1 MTRIYERQTDALF
14 AKALTDNPAFA
25 AAFLAAVDR
34 IPENRIVALS
44 TQTRHRGGGHR
55 GSIDLEATRAD
66 GAILLIENKIDA
78 GYSVTNTGNPQPERY
93 RASVA
98 ALRNRG
104 QKAAS
109 VLLAPDIYLTGT
121 RHVDAFDHQVS
132 YEMLRGALG
141 GRDLE
146 LLDAAITQAA
156 TPYDPVPNISSG
168 AFHADLKAF
177 ASLHF
182 PELVIKKNPNGNGV
196 RPGGSNTI
204 YFDVPRTLKKWPHLP
219 RPRMSLQCRD
229 LGAPSASVKIMLGG
243 LACQTDGI
251 TVPDSLLEIG
261 GYIRRAGQSLG
272 LVLDTPHLDTQ
283 KPFDEQVA
291 EVEEGLEAASKLTA
305 WWNSQAETLQV

>member
-1 MTRIYERQTDALF
+1 MTRIYERQTDSLF
-14 AKALTDNPAFA
+14 AKVLVDSPAFA
-25 AAFLAAVDR
+25 TTFLTAIDG

-44 TQTRHRGGGHR
+44 TQTRHRGAGHS

-98 ALRNRG
+98 TLKNQG
-104 QKAAS
+104 KKAAS
-109 VLLAPDIYLTGT
+109 VLLAPSIYLTGT
-121 RHVDAFDHQVS
+121 RHADAFDHQIS
-132 YEMLRGALG
+132 YEMLRGTLNG
-141 GRDLE
+141 QDLE
-146 LLDAAITQAA
+146 LLDAAIAQAA
-156 TPYDPVPNISSG
+156 TPYDPVPNTSSG
-168 AFHADLKAF
+168 AFHADLNAF

-204 YFDVPRTLKKWPHLP
+204 YFDVPRTLKEWPHLP

-243 LACQTDGI
+243 LACQADSI
-251 TVPDSLLEIG
+251 IVPDSLFAVG
-261 GYIRRAGQSLG
+261 GYIRRAGRSLG
-272 LVLDTPHLDTQ
+272 LVLNTPQLDTQ
-283 KPFDEQVA
+283 KPFDAQVA
-291 EVEEGLEAASKLTA
+291 QVEEGLEAARKLTA
-305 WWNSQAETLQV
+305 WWNNQAEKFQV